1 MWSLFWI
8 AIFLLKIWGSIT
20 NEEKE
25 VKYWGVPS
33 FETHV
38 IAENIKDNKQ
48 MHKKRNTES
57 HTWPMKW
64 INKWGLII
72 TLLLGTKKSKRP
84 IFGI

>member
-1 MWSLFWI
+1 MFILPQTNKLSHQEGGEAKMWSLFWI

-48 MHKKRNTES
+48 MHKK
-57 HTWPMKW
+57 
-64 INKWGLII
+64 
-72 TLLLGTKKSKRP
+72 KKYRKSYMTYEVN
-84 IFGI
+84 